1 MTTTATVAKPVKA
14 VKAVKVAKVPKAPRV
29 AKPAKPK
36 KTTIKLLSYSDAQHG
51 WLRVPHKM
59 LAKLGIAAQITPF
72 SYMRTEYAYLEE
84 DHDMTTFMLAMD
96 RAGKK
101 VEFVNRNT
109 DRVSRIRNYP
119 SYVDQSPVVTPVV
132 AAVPVVATEQE

>member
-1 MTTTATVAKPVKA
+1 MTTVTTPKVAKPAKTVKAAKPAKA
-14 VKAVKVAKVPKAPRV
+14 VKPPKV

-36 KTTIKLLSYSDAQHG
+36 KTTIKLLSYSDAGHG

-59 LAKLGIAAQITPF
+59 LAKLGISAQITPF

-84 DHDMTTFMLAMD
+84 DQDMTTFMLAME

-101 VEFVNRNT
+101 VEFVHRNT
-109 DRVSRIRNYP
+109 DRQSRIRNYA
-119 SYVDQSPVVTPVV
+119 SYVDQAPVVVPAVV
-132 AAVPVVATEQE
+132 SVATDQE